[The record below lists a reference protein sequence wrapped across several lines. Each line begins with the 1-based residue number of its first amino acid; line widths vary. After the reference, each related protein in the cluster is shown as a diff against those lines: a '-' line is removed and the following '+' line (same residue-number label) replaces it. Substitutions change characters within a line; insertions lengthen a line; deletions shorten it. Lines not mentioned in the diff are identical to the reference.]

1 MVREVKGQNE
11 KLYEKSRLVIQ
22 GYNDVGKEAILTQT
36 PTIQRVSQR
45 IITALAPSLA
55 KMGTTMEL
63 RDVTQA
69 YTQSKS
75 PLARTILARL
85 PKELAAKHPPGT
97 IVRLVKPLYGNAAAG
112 VHWWTTYHKHLVCYP
127 RSYDHCLTNTDQ

>member
-55 KMGTTMEL
+55 KMGTTG
-63 RDVTQA
+63 RGW
-69 YTQSKS
+69 S
-75 PLARTILARL
+75 
-85 PKELAAKHPPGT
+85 
-97 IVRLVKPLYGNAAAG
+97 G
-112 VHWWTTYHKHLVCYP
+112 VI
-127 RSYDHCLTNTDQ
+127 